1 MEEYPVLLNS
11 DFNNFDELNNFNLL
25 ENFKIDENNSKEFK
39 CEECS
44 KKYRKKQSLKRHIN
58 NKHKETN
65 LLSLRLTND
74 NLKLQIKLY
83 TEQIKFLKR
92 LAFMQDYT
100 LHRYKNESIP
110 ILDKAK

>member
-1 MEEYPVLLNS
+1 M
-11 DFNNFDELNNFNLL
+11 F
-25 ENFKIDENNSKEFK
+25 
-39 CEECS
+39 
-44 KKYRKKQSLKRHIN
+44 LKRHIN